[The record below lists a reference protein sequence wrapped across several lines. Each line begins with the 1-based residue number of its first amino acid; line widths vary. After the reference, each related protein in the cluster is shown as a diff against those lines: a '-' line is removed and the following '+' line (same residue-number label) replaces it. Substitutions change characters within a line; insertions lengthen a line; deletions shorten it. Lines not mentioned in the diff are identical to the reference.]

1 MQWLSHCSLLEDK
14 RKEIGDKV
22 TKLRN
27 GLEKIDDTRTKVQA
41 MTVELEVTRVKVAE
55 FQKQCE
61 EYLVVI
67 VQQKQVKCAS
77 LTHTQPHKLVPLPPI
92 TRHPISS
99 PSSTRCCRMLTSKPR
114 LSLLGVRKLPWRRP
128 GARTWQMQP
137 SMTSMRPCQPSRK
150 P

>member
-1 MQWLSHCSLLEDK
+1 MCECLPSCSLLEDK

-41 MTVELEVTRVKVAE
+41 MTVELEETRVKVAE

-67 VQQKQVKCAS
+67 VQQKQVKCTS
-77 LTHTQPHKLVPLPPI
+77 HTHAHTYTVEPLYR
-92 TRHPISS
+92 RHYIFR
-99 PSSTRCCRMLTSKPR
+99 PSWLPYIERCP
-114 LSLLGVRKLPWRRP
+114 
-128 GARTWQMQP
+128 
-137 SMTSMRPCQPSRK
+137 
-150 P
+150 

>member
-1 MQWLSHCSLLEDK
+1 MQWSSHCSLLEDK

-27 GLEKIDDTRTKVQA
+27 GLEKIDETRTKVQA

-77 LTHTQPHKLVPLPPI
+77 PTHILTAPHTY
-92 TRHPISS
+92 
-99 PSSTRCCRMLTSKPR
+99 
-114 LSLLGVRKLPWRRP
+114 
-128 GARTWQMQP
+128 
-137 SMTSMRPCQPSRK
+137 
-150 P
+150 